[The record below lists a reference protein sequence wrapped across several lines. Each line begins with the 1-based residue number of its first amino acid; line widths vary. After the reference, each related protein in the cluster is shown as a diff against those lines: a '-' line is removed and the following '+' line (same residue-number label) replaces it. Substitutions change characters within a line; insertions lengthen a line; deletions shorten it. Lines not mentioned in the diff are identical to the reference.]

1 MLRTITIAGAILLG
15 VGAVMAQ
22 QDIAV
27 QQDNLM
33 RGQAKNLYGVI
44 LKTVKG
50 EIPYNQAAIDDAVA
64 QLEASVGKI
73 ATVFTPNPKQN
84 VVNATYGA
92 SQKIWQNKA
101 DFELEDSAGRQG
113 DRRRQGQDQGRRQPE
128 GGLYRDQRQVHR
140 LPRDVSGQ
148 AQVALRPRPPGARKI
163 KGWAPSS
170 DPPRDFSRPG
180 NYRPGIRQS

>member
-1 MLRTITIAGAILLG
+1 MLG

-101 DFELEDSAGRQG
+101 DFDSKIPPVAKAIA
-113 DRRRQGQDQGRRQPE
+113 
-128 GGLYRDQRQVHR
+128 
-140 LPRDVSGQ
+140 DVKG
-148 AQVALRPRPPGARKI
+148 KI
-163 KGWAPSS
+163 KDVDSLKAAYTAIN
-170 DPPRDFSRPG
+170 DKCTDCHET
-180 NYRPGIRQS
+180 YRVKLK

>member
-1 MLRTITIAGAILLG
+1 LLG

-101 DFELEDSAGRQG
+101 DFDSKIPPVAKAIA
-113 DRRRQGQDQGRRQPE
+113 
-128 GGLYRDQRQVHR
+128 
-140 LPRDVSGQ
+140 DVKG
-148 AQVALRPRPPGARKI
+148 KI
-163 KGWAPSS
+163 KDVDSLKAAYTAIN
-170 DPPRDFSRPG
+170 DKCTDCHET
-180 NYRPGIRQS
+180 YRVKLK